1 MLQVVG
7 LGDTKVYKSST
18 ADDVP
23 VERRAQ
29 YHAGKTKITV
39 SLPAEYVGVVPRNAE
54 PTETLQVLGLFGFVI
69 DVVDS

>member
-1 MLQVVG
+1 MQVTL
-7 LGDTKVYKSST
+7 LGDSKIYKSST

-39 SLPAEYVGVVPRNAE
+39 SLPAEYVGVAPRNAE
-54 PTETLQVLGLFGFVI
+54 PTETLRVRNVCFVFA
-69 DVVDS
+69 DVICS